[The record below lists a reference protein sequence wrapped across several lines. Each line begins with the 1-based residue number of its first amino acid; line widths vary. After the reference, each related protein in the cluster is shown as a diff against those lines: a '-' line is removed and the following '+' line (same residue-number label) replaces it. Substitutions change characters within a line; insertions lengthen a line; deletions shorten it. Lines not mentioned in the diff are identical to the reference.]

1 MKKLFIIFLLLPF
14 LMVAQS
20 SHYVLVGL
28 GGGMTYTPSELT
40 ISLGD
45 TVFWLSESGYHDVNF
60 NINSIT
66 GESFGNPEEIASA
79 SLPFQSL
86 PGVMGFIVI

>member
-1 MKKLFIIFLLLPF
+1 
-14 LMVAQS
+14 MVAQS
-20 SHYVLVGL
+20 SHFVFAGL
-28 GGGMTYTPSELT
+28 GGGMTFTPSELT

-45 TVFWLSESGYHDVNF
+45 TVFWLSESGTHDVNF

-79 SLPFQSL
+79 SLPTQSVA
-86 PGVMGFIVI
+86 GEMGFI